1 MNDKNKNLVLRIV
14 TALLALP
21 ILLYLIYL
29 GGYPVACLF
38 AFAAGATAYEYYS
51 ITLGKLSVPGWAGV
65 VGAAAMPLLPVSIP
79 QHAGDLAFWWIV
91 TFFVFFFAWHLIKD
105 ASKEAPTRIA
115 HHVTGMV
122 YGTSGMMALAF
133 ISMRPSAGWWTFI
146 TMFCTWMNDTC
157 AYFAGR
163 ALGRHKLYVEVSP
176 NKTWE
181 GFFGGMV
188 GSTVGLFV
196 IGHWFFTELTW
207 VDCLILGI
215 GSGILGPVG
224 DLCESMLKRSYGVKD
239 SGKTLPGHGGV
250 LDRIDALQFN
260 AILVFVYLQFARGFV

>member
-1 MNDKNKNLVLRIV
+1 VNDKNKNLVLRIV

-38 AFAAGATAYEYYS
+38 GFAAAATAFEYYS
-51 ITLGKLSVPGWAGV
+51 MTMGKVGLPGWVGV
-65 VGAAAMPLLPVSIP
+65 IGAAAMPFLPVAI
-79 QHAGDLAFWWIV
+79 
-91 TFFVFFFAWHLIKD
+91 
-105 ASKEAPTRIA
+105 KEAPTRIA

-133 ISMRPSAGWWTFI
+133 ISMRSNAGWWTFI

-157 AYFAGR
+157 AYFTGR
-163 ALGRHKLYVEVSP
+163 ALGRHKLYPEVSP

-181 GFFGGMV
+181 GFFGGMI
-188 GSTVGLFV
+188 GSTLGLLV
-196 IGHWFFTELTW
+196 IGRWFFLDLTW
-207 VDCLILGI
+207 VDALVLGV

-224 DLCESMLKRSYGVKD
+224 DLCESMLKRAYGVKD
-239 SGKTLPGHGGV
+239 SGKTLPGHGGI